1 MRACAFCPN
10 TTSRCSWTPFYE
22 PDYVALKSR
31 AKRAAAIEPENASAW
46 ALLAL
51 AHGMHGE
58 LTTAEDALAEA
69 AALVDATPDE
79 RLGDAGYYLGFAE
92 YVCERDEDAIRH
104 WRRPVPGPYRLPVLV
119 GLTHAHERRGRLFEA
134 REAGERAVTLAREN
148 DQMRSWALGAVGYI
162 AVVMGERE
170 RAITAAEEAA
180 TLAAGL
186 DSSFFTIAAHALAA
200 AIFLEAGQP
209 ERCLEQARRAQGLD
223 AGRHASLLVV
233 QASAELMLGRMVAAI
248 ELLAQ
253 AHALVERSP
262 LRFAR
267 GLVRNARARLALE
280 AGDAAQAA
288 ELAAVDSPFPL
299 HAAEAH
305 LIRGRALGDACDLTA
320 AQAVAGAVRLHDEAA
335 RELRRLGRAAPG
347 RQRRVARGELSGRER
362 EIAELVAQGCSN
374 REIGAALFLSEK
386 TVEGHLTNVFAKL
399 GVRSR
404 VALAARYVSAGTA

>member
-1 MRACAFCPN
+1 
-10 TTSRCSWTPFYE
+10 
-22 PDYVALKSR
+22 
-31 AKRAAAIEPENASAW
+31 
-46 ALLAL
+46 
-51 AHGMHGE
+51 MHGE
-58 LTTAEDALAEA
+58 LTTADEALAEA

-79 RLGDAGYYLGFAE
+79 RLTDAGYYLGFAE

-104 WRRPVPGPYRLPVLV
+104 WRRPVPGQYQLPVLV
-119 GLTHAHERRGRLFEA
+119 GLAHAHERRGRLFEA
-134 REAGERAVTLAREN
+134 REAGERAVRSPRERP
-148 DQMRSWALGAVGYI
+148 DALLGARRRRLHRGRD
-162 AVVMGERE
+162 G
-170 RAITAAEEAA
+170 RARAGRAAAEEAA

-262 LRFAR
+262 LRSPAGWCATRGRGSRWRRATPRRPRAGRGRLAVPAAR
-267 GLVRNARARLALE
+267 RRGAPDPRPRARRRLRPDRGPGR
-280 AGDAAQAA
+280 AGRRAPAR
-288 ELAAVDSPFPL
+288 
-299 HAAEAH
+299 
-305 LIRGRALGDACDLTA
+305 RGRARVAPPRPRRSGPATA
-320 AQAVAGAVRLHDEAA
+320 ARPRRALRPRA
-335 RELRRLGRAAPG
+335 RDRRAGRAGPQQP
-347 RQRRVARGELSGRER
+347 RDRRH
-362 EIAELVAQGCSN
+362 
-374 REIGAALFLSEK
+374 ALPLEK

-404 VALAARYVSAGTA
+404 VALAAHYVSASAA